1 VIWVQEARSVLFY
14 FPFVR
19 GLVSRLKF
27 SGPISVQLD
36 EVVAVRIPLASLL
49 CVSCLDSLVFEPKL
63 APCEGL
69 VFLRELLTLSLSAI
83 ALHKFCFL
91 S

>member
-69 VFLRELLTLSLSAI
+69 VFLPELLTLTLLASHCTSFA
-83 ALHKFCFL
+83 F
-91 S
+91 